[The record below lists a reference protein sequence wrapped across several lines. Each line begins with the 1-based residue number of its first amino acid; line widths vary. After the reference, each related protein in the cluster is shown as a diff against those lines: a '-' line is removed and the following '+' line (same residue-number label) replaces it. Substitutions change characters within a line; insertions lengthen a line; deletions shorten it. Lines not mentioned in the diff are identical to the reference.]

1 LLSSIELMKELIE
14 YFKINKMVSYYQ
26 IFEEKCIEFTDKFL
40 RYFIVE
46 YQQIIM
52 GDQTFNNL

>member
-1 LLSSIELMKELIE
+1 MKELIE